1 MHQLNNLDV
10 ILIILTIL
18 SMVISLARGL
28 VKEVL
33 SIIGWILVSIF
44 IFYLL
49 PYLTPLTKNYVES
62 AMTATFVAALI
73 LLVVF
78 YVLWFLATFKMLKKL
93 RKSKL
98 SGLDRGLGLI
108 FGALRAFLLVVLFH
122 ILLTTLLPNEADAP
136 FFVKSKYFEIAG
148 DFSEPIK
155 SLIPQETLEGIK
167 EKSKVRSS
175 KDKNSSKELFEKLAE
190 PKIKQPAEKEQK
202 NEPQGYDNT
211 ETKSLDRLI
220 ETEVE

>member
-10 ILIILTIL
+10 ILIILTLL
-18 SMVISLARGL
+18 SMAISLGRGL

-33 SIIGWILVSIF
+33 SIIGWILAALF

-49 PYLTPLTKNYVES
+49 PYLTPLTKNYVAS
-62 AMTATFVAALI
+62 SMMASFVSALI

-78 YVLWFLATFKMLKKL
+78 YIAWFLLTFKFIKSL

-98 SGLDRGLGLI
+98 STLDRVLGLI

-122 ILLTTLLPNEADAP
+122 VLLQSMLPDEEKNS
-136 FFVKSKYFEIAG
+136 FFTESRYYQTAASFA
-148 DFSEPIK
+148 EPIK
-155 SLIPQETLEGIK
+155 NLIPKETLEKIK
-167 EKSKVRSS
+167 QKSEGTRANIQ
-175 KDKNSSKELFEKLAE
+175 KNPDELFKKLAE
-190 PKIKQPAEKEQK
+190 PQVEKVGAQKQEKEP
-202 NEPQGYDNT
+202 EGYNKS

-220 ETEVE
+220 ENTAE